1 MIEPE
6 KASERLVDQRL
17 RNRIM
22 EELLGLSEGDRGLDD
37 TGAQEWF
44 ESFFDHFPYAGS
56 TAPNFLLST
65 FTEEEL
71 AALSTVVAAMQAALI
86 DTPKQVT
93 NAQLLVSGW
102 PARIAPLAA
111 TALAT
116 CMARGRFSEEIE
128 EEAPSSPV
136 PWP

>member
-1 MIEPE
+1 MIQTE
-6 KASERLVDQRL
+6 KASERLVDQRV

-22 EELLGLSEGDRGLDD
+22 EELLDLSQGERCLDD
-37 TGAQEWF
+37 SGAVEWF

-65 FTEEEL
+65 FTEDEL
-71 AALSTVVAAMQAALI
+71 AALSPVVAAMQAALV
-86 DTPKQVT
+86 DTPRFVT
-93 NAQLLVSGW
+93 NAQLLASGW
-102 PARIAPLAA
+102 PRRIAPLAEA
-111 TALAT
+111 ALAT
-116 CMARGRFSEEIE
+116 FLTRGRFSEEVE